1 MIIAKTIRTR
11 NRTLFD
17 LLIVTVLSIFLAVM
31 SLTIH
36 FVEKVYDYF
45 YQHSIL
51 EFAEFSAN
59 FVFLYLMG
67 LTWFALV
74 RWRKSERGRVELEN
88 VISSINNDVLIV
100 TDRNRKI
107 NMCND
112 SIERMLGY
120 KADEVINKQTDFIFY
135 DMQAYPEHWHEI
147 YTALEKEGFHVELA
161 TGRRK
166 DESPI
171 PLEIITWNLTSAEG
185 GAVQLLRDITER
197 KTMEDKL
204 QALSLL
210 DELTGL
216 YNRRGF
222 FTLAEQQMKLS
233 KRTKKGFLLF
243 FIDIDRMKWIND
255 NLGHYEGDRALCEV
269 TNIFRDVFRTTD
281 IIARVGGDEFA
292 IIAIEAAQGSVD
304 IIKARIKRRIE
315 EHNAIPDRKYEISM
329 SIGSVFYDPDNPCS
343 IDEIMRQA
351 DELMY
356 EDKRSKQYNNLNRE
370 DNA

>member
-1 MIIAKTIRTR
+1 
-11 NRTLFD
+11 
-17 LLIVTVLSIFLAVM
+17 
-31 SLTIH
+31 
-36 FVEKVYDYF
+36 
-45 YQHSIL
+45 
-51 EFAEFSAN
+51 
-59 FVFLYLMG
+59 
-67 LTWFALV
+67 
-74 RWRKSERGRVELEN
+74 
-88 VISSINNDVLIV
+88 
-100 TDRNRKI
+100 
-107 NMCND
+107 
-112 SIERMLGY
+112 
-120 KADEVINKQTDFIFY
+120 
-135 DMQAYPEHWHEI
+135 
-147 YTALEKEGFHVELA
+147 LEKEGFHVELA

-255 NLGHYEGDRALCEV
+255 NLGHREGDSALCEV

-304 IIKARIKRRIE
+304 IIKARIKSRIE
-315 EHNAIPDRKYEISM
+315 EQNSIPDRKYDISM
-329 SIGSVFYDPDNPCS
+329 SIGAVFYDPENPCS
-343 IDEIMRQA
+343 IDELMGKA

-356 EDKRSKQYNNLNRE
+356 EDKHNKNYNNLNRE